1 MKKMKYKCR
10 TLNAKR
16 LTRNAE
22 NKKLKEERLVT
33 KNVIKFFSCCFVLLI
48 CTANTMAQIEKDN
61 ILLLKNF
68 PFLYMIEKPLKEVHQ
83 HRYNTMTV
91 IRLIDNAHD
100 SIKDCKSA
108 SCFSS
113 RLQFTNSEIDI
124 NGRAFVDL
132 VMHEKSFKKAV
143 NILRRGGLYPLFK
156 NDPDT
161 AYVRKVWEFEARGIA
176 YILNTYVDGQKPL
189 YPKIDSISFN
199 KEDPAFHEKLAESAK
214 RISNGKSL
222 VFYSIPMLFAIE
234 VLKLNGRDEAAR
246 YELLTAGENEAAFN
260 SVKKIKWKNY
270 SYSAILVPGLG
281 PEQPDVKLDP
291 NGAKRC
297 DSAAVRYREGKAPF
311 IVVSG
316 GHVHP
321 NKTPYC
327 EAIEMKKY
335 MVDVL
340 KIPASAIIIEPHARH
355 TTTNLRNTNRLI
367 FRFKIP
373 FDKAVLIVTD
383 AAQNTYI
390 NGSMKVKVIKELG
403 YTPFSTIKKL
413 SATETE
419 YLPSDNS
426 RQVNTFDPL
435 DP

>member
-1 MKKMKYKCR
+1 MKKMKYQF
-10 TLNAKR
+10 L
-16 LTRNAE
+16 
-22 NKKLKEERLVT
+22 
-33 KNVIKFFSCCFVLLI
+33 KFFSCCFVLLI
-48 CTANTMAQIEKDN
+48 GTAHTMAQTDKD
-61 ILLLKNF
+61 ILLLQKNF
-68 PFLYMIEKPLKEVHQ
+68 PFLYKIEEPLRKSPVSPSSFTESYYRILRDVE
-83 HRYNTMTV
+83 NM
-91 IRLIDNAHD
+91 
-100 SIKDCKSA
+100 KDCKTAGCYSTV
-108 SCFSS
+108 
-113 RLQFTNSEIDI
+113 LQFADAEIAAI
-124 NGRAFVDL
+124 GEDL
-132 VMHEKSFKKAV
+132 VHLVMTKGPVKDRVSKLKQ
-143 NILRRGGLYPLFK
+143 GGLYPLFTK
-156 NDPDT
+156 EPDT
-161 AYVRKVWEFEARGIA
+161 AYARKAWQTEARGIA
-176 YILNTYVDGQKPL
+176 YILNTYIAGQKPL
-189 YPKIDSISFN
+189 YPKIDSISFDKN
-199 KEDPAFHEKLAESAK
+199 DPAFRDKVAATVQKVMKNRSGAFF
-214 RISNGKSL
+214 SMS
-222 VFYSIPMLFAIE
+222 VLFAVE
-234 VLKLNGRDEAAR
+234 ALKLNDRDEAAR
-246 YELLTAGENEAAFN
+246 YEPLIAGENAAAFN

-270 SYSAILVPGLG
+270 PYCAILVPGLG
-281 PEQPDVKLDP
+281 PEQPEVKLDP

-297 DSAAVRYREGKAPF
+297 DSAAVRYREGRAPF

-335 MVDVL
+335 LVDVL

-373 FDKAVLIVTD
+373 LGKPVLIVTD
-383 AAQNTYI
+383 AAQNGYI
-390 NGSMKVKVIKELG
+390 NGSMKDKVIKELG

>member
-1 MKKMKYKCR
+1 MKKMKYPF
-10 TLNAKR
+10 L
-16 LTRNAE
+16 
-22 NKKLKEERLVT
+22 
-33 KNVIKFFSCCFVLLI
+33 KFFSCCFVLLI
-48 CTANTMAQIEKDN
+48 CTAHTMAQTDKDRT
-61 ILLLKNF
+61 LLLKNF
-68 PFLYMIEKPLKEVHQ
+68 PFLYMIEVPLKKVNKPPQSFIIPILMRENNVTEKMQ
-83 HRYNTMTV
+83 N
-91 IRLIDNAHD
+91 
-100 SIKDCKSA
+100 CKSA
-108 SCFSS
+108 SCFAGM
-113 RLQFTNSEIDI
+113 LQFSDEEIAMLG
-124 NGRAFVDL
+124 NEL
-132 VMHEKSFKKAV
+132 VRLALSDKSFGKSV
-143 NILRRGGLYPLFK
+143 NLLKRSGLYPLFMK
-156 NDPDT
+156 EADT
-161 AYVRKVWEFEARGIA
+161 LYVRKAWQSEARGIN
-176 YILNTYVDGQKPL
+176 YILSTYIGGQKPL

-199 KEDPAFHEKLAESAK
+199 KEDTGFHNKVLAIAK
-214 RISNGKSL
+214 KAYGKRSE

-234 VLKLNGRDEAAR
+234 ALKLNDRDEAAR
-246 YELLTAGENEAAFN
+246 YEPLMAGENAPAFN
-260 SVKKIKWKNY
+260 SVKKVKWKNY
-270 SYSAILVPGLG
+270 PYSAILVPGLG

-297 DSAAVRYREGKAPF
+297 DSAAVKYREGKAPF

-335 MVDVL
+335 MVEVL

-373 FDKAVLIVTD
+373 FDKPVLIVTD
-383 AAQNTYI
+383 AAQNGYI
-390 NGSMKVKVIKELG
+390 NGSMKDKVIKELG